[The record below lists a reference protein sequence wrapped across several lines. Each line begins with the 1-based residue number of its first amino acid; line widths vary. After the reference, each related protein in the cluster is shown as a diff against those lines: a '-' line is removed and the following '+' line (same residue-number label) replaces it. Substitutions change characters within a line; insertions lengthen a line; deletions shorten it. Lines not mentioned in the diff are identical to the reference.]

1 MKELIY
7 QRQFL
12 PAIRKYRNRRAVAD
26 GAYEATYEEH
36 ADRVLRLC
44 SALKGEL
51 DVGPSDRFAVLAV
64 TSHEYLELYHAAFL
78 GAGVINPL
86 NLRLAGKELDY
97 IVRDSGTEVVFVDK
111 HFAEAFAAAMASNNE
126 ASPIRKVVFM

>member
-12 PAIRKYRNRRAVAD
+12 PAISKYRNRRAVVD
-26 GAYEATYEEH
+26 GTYEATYEEH

-44 SALKGEL
+44 STLKNRL

-64 TSHEYLELYHAAFL
+64 TSHEYLELYHAAFV
-78 GAGVINPL
+78 GAGIINPTAL
-86 NLRLAGKELDY
+86 IAWCP
-97 IVRDSGTEVVFVDK
+97 VRTS
-111 HFAEAFAAAMASNNE
+111 
-126 ASPIRKVVFM
+126 